1 LAAVVLPNA
10 ACNYPA
16 LFALGRMARLRRR
29 NLRMLFM
36 SGDPAA
42 AGAEE
47 PPGDGAVLLKAVRI
61 ETLLEK
67 VRTELTR

>member
-1 LAAVVLPNA
+1 
-10 ACNYPA
+10 
-16 LFALGRMARLRRR
+16 MARLRRR

-47 PPGDGAVLLKAVRI
+47 PPGDGAVLLKPVRI